1 MATASLDVVG
11 IGNAIVDIIAHAD
24 DGFLAAASMTKGSMT
39 LIDEAR
45 ADAIYASMGPGIEM
59 SGGSAGNTIAGIAS
73 LGGRAGYIGKVR
85 DDLLGTVFRHDIT
98 SAGVEFPTPAATDGP
113 ATARS

>member
-1 MATASLDVVG
+1 MTTSTLDVVG

-24 DGFLAAASMTKGSMT
+24 DGFLAAAGMVKGSMT

-45 ADAIYASMGPGIEM
+45 AEEIYAKMGSGLEM

-73 LGGRAGYIGKVR
+73 LGGRAGYIGKIR
-85 DDLLGTVFRHDIT
+85 DDLLGKVFRHDIT
-98 SAGVEFPTPAATDGP
+98 SAGVEFPT
-113 ATARS
+113 